1 MKGSEMNAITV
12 WSFLTTSWMYKMY
25 ETNAFTLNASL

>member
-1 MKGSEMNAITV
+1 MNAITV
-12 WSFLTTSWMYKMY
+12 WSLILTTSWMYKMY